1 MMMSFTI
8 TGSGLRKKGLR
19 STYLAIILSTEA
31 LTLSSLMLPICI
43 RDTAFYKFIRN
54 LNKGFLIPTP
64 IGESVMRA
72 LKIGDSALGFRLM
85 GVDGKYYIL
94 EDFKSE
100 KVVIVMFSCNHCPTV
115 KAYEDRFV
123 ELQRDY
129 KDKGV
134 VLIAINPNDDKKY
147 PEDSFQNMKI
157 RVKEKGFNFPYLR
170 DESQKVA
177 RAYGAERTPE
187 VFVFDEKRTL
197 RYHGRIDDNVY
208 EPREVRQHYLR
219 DAINAILA
227 NKKVPLED
235 TEPVGCTIKWK

>member
-1 MMMSFTI
+1 
-8 TGSGLRKKGLR
+8 
-19 STYLAIILSTEA
+19 
-31 LTLSSLMLPICI
+31 
-43 RDTAFYKFIRN
+43 
-54 LNKGFLIPTP
+54 
-64 IGESVMRA
+64 MRT
-72 LKIGDSALGFRLM
+72 LKIGDPAIGFRLT
-85 GVDGKYYIL
+85 GVDSKYYTL

-100 KVVIVMFSCNHCPTV
+100 KAVIVMFSCNHCPTV

-129 KDKGV
+129 RNKDV

-157 RVKEKGFNFPYLR
+157 RAREKSFNFPYLR

-208 EPREVRQHYLR
+208 EPRQVRQHHLR
-219 DAINAILA
+219 DAINAILE